1 MAACRRPA
9 GLAISAKNGA
19 AGFSQLKRWPD
30 SFDEV
35 ALDLLGA
42 STRGD
47 LEIGDVITRSMA
59 VAGLMTSID
68 RLPSAEARDVVKSRL
83 MELLGLNFPDD
94 VRDVMEQVQPLRI
107 TASVHDRR

>member
-1 MAACRRPA
+1 
-9 GLAISAKNGA
+9 
-19 AGFSQLKRWPD
+19 
-30 SFDEV
+30 V

-59 VAGLMTSID
+59 AAGLMTSID
-68 RLPSAEARDVVKSRL
+68 RLPSAEARDVKSRL

>member
-1 MAACRRPA
+1 MPPASWPRYLRQKRRGGIFAVKAMA
-9 GLAISAKNGA
+9 G
-19 AGFSQLKRWPD
+19 
-30 SFDEV
+30 FDEV

-59 VAGLMTSID
+59 AAGLMTSID

-83 MELLGLNFPDD
+83 MELLGLNFPDG